1 MKYNEL
7 HFYFWQV
14 KEKGKMERKKMDLKF
29 RMSCKSLQIFDAI
42 FVFASV
48 ISGLFDVAYRVLSR
62 ILFQRLLPLMQLY
75 QLLVHWKH

>member
-7 HFYFWQV
+7 HFYFRQV
-14 KEKGKMERKKMDLKF
+14 KEKGKKERKKMDLKF
-29 RMSCKSLQIFDAI
+29 RMSCKSLQVSDAM

-62 ILFQRLLPLMQLY
+62 ILFQRLLPLMQ
-75 QLLVHWKH
+75 